1 MAGEK
6 PAIKLVAK
14 HKQGRGQPVAIL
26 AGWRGERGINARLD
40 RAIAS
45 VTLHMADG
53 STVTIDRDDQGRE
66 SHWLN
71 VYDNSADS
79 GPPARQQRQTRREA
93 PQPDDFP
100 DDDGIPF

>member
-6 PAIKLVAK
+6 PAIKVIAK
-14 HKQGRGQPVAIL
+14 DKQGRGQPVAIL

-53 STVTIDRDDQGRE
+53 STVTIDRDGQGRE

-71 VYDNSADS
+71 VYDNANDA
-79 GPPARQQRQTRREA
+79 GPPARQQRQPRREA
-93 PQPDDFP
+93 PPDDFP
-100 DDDGIPF
+100 DDDLPF